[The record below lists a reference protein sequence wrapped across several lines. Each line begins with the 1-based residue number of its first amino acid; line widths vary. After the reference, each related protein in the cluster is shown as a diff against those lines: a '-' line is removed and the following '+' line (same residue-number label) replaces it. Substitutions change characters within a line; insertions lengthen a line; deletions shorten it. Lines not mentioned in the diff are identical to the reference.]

1 MNHKVEHGIYIVL
14 SIAILAV
21 GVAIEIKFIAILRNC
36 GFVLADKEISMPETG
51 NIGDFIGGV
60 VGTLFSLASIILLLL
75 TLRDQNHQYKRD
87 RFGQTF
93 YEMLHIH
100 NDNVVGMN
108 LKDAE
113 KTTGREVFT
122 KLLEDYEVVYD
133 LVEGCC
139 NNILKLIPDDAKKT
153 SKIAD
158 MRHYLNLP
166 NVASFLYMRIAY
178 GFFFY
183 GSDSFE
189 LKSPQTVENDIL
201 QHVKHLLTLSN
212 YVVKPHNV
220 LLGHYYRH
228 MFQILQLISKAA
240 FLDEQEKYEY
250 AKQLRAQLNDD
261 EQVLLYYN
269 SLSDIGHAWI
279 VKVGRKKREKMCLL
293 ARYRMIKNIPY
304 YKVIKG
310 VQPQMLFV
318 DEIAA
323 YKKKQ
328 ESFFEIER

>member
-1 MNHKVEHGIYIVL
+1 MSHKVVHGICIVL
-14 SIAILAV
+14 SIAILSV
-21 GVAIEIKFIAILRNC
+21 GVIIEIKFIDILQSC
-36 GFVLADKEISMPETG
+36 GFVLADTEISMPETG
-51 NIGDFIGGV
+51 NVGDFIGGV

-87 RFGQTF
+87 RLGQTF

-113 KTTGREVFT
+113 KTLGRDAFT
-122 KLLEDYEVVYD
+122 KLLDDYEVIYD
-133 LVEGCC
+133 LVESSC
-139 NNILKLIPDDAKKT
+139 NNILKQIPDDSKNS

-158 MRHYLNLP
+158 MQHCLKLP

-183 GSDSFE
+183 GSEYFE
-189 LKSPQTVENDIL
+189 LKSPQKVENDIL
-201 QHVKHLLTLSN
+201 EHVKYLLSLGN
-212 YVVKPHNV
+212 NVVKPHNV

-228 MFQILQLISKAA
+228 MYQILQLISKAS

-279 VKVGRKKREKMCLL
+279 DKLGEKKREKMCLM

-304 YKVIKG
+304 YKTIKG
-310 VQPQMLFV
+310 VQPQNLFV
-318 DEIAA
+318 VEIAA
-323 YKKKQ
+323 YKKRH
-328 ESFFEIER
+328 ESFFETER

>member
-1 MNHKVEHGIYIVL
+1 MSHKIEHWMYFIFSISILLVGLGIGI
-14 SIAILAV
+14 
-21 GVAIEIKFIAILRNC
+21 GFFIILRLC
-36 GFVLADKEISMPETG
+36 GFVVADTKIDMPETG

-60 VGTLFSLASIILLLL
+60 VGTLFSLASVVLLIL

-108 LKDAE
+108 LKDSE

-122 KLLEDYEVVYD
+122 KLLDDYEVIYD
-133 LVEGCC
+133 LVDGSFK
-139 NNILKLIPDDAKKT
+139 NILKLILDN
-153 SKIAD
+153 SKEPPNLEN
-158 MRHYLNLP
+158 MQRYLSNPTHAIKL
-166 NVASFLYMRIAY
+166 NMRIAY

-183 GSDSFE
+183 GSETFE
-189 LKSPQTVENDIL
+189 LKSSKEVENDIL
-201 QHVKHLLTLSN
+201 KYVKRLFGLSN

-228 MFQILQLISKAA
+228 MYQILQLISKAS

-269 SLSDIGHAWI
+269 SLSDVGHAWI
-279 VKVGRKKREKMCLL
+279 VGVGNKHRKKMCLM

-310 VQPQMLFV
+310 IQPQNLFKV
-318 DEIAA
+318 EVEA
-323 YKKKQ
+323 YKKKH
-328 ESFFEIER
+328 ENFFETER